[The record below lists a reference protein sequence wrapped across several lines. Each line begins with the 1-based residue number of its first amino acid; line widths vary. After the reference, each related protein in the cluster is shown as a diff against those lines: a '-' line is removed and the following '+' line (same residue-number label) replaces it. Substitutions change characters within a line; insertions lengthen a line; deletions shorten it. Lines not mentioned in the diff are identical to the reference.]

1 MGGIT
6 MKFKNKRKIIFIM
19 GIFILMASIIL
30 SVFVLMPP
38 ETNNKKTETQNPAIQ
53 NPTIQNVEPSKT
65 PSTYGNLMKSF
76 NENVPEV
83 YYHYKDIDGNGV
95 YELLI
100 LENCALY
107 IYTYDDNGVRQIG
120 SHDFVTGTFQFLESD
135 NYNGIFVYTV
145 GGGCDHYSYLTLCD
159 DNISITKLCEYYY
172 SADEPYWVDI
182 SDDKQMVAEAKKV
195 YENVITFTQYVP
207 LDFQGNSLSTNS
219 DIGEMQPETTEIIT
233 MDGKCYQSYVASN
246 VDIRYVFVSNEE
258 YEMSAEW
265 GWVPIGTRNFYS
277 LDLLGKVNEGRK

>member
-1 MGGIT
+1 MERIH
-6 MKFKNKRKIIFIM
+6 RKKLVFII
-19 GIFILMASIIL
+19 GIFILIASLVI
-30 SVFVLMPP
+30 SVFVLIHPK
-38 ETNNKKTETQNPAIQ
+38 TNDKKTETQNSATPNETQ
-53 NPTIQNVEPSKT
+53 SKT
-65 PSTYGNLMKSF
+65 PSTYDDLMKSF
-76 NENVPEV
+76 NENVPEF
-83 YYHYKDIDGNGV
+83 YYYYKDIDGNGV
-95 YELLI
+95 CELLI

-120 SHDFVTGTFQFLESD
+120 SHDFVTGTLQLLESD
-135 NYNGIFVYTV
+135 NYSGIFVYTV
-145 GGGCDHYSYLTLCD
+145 GGGCDHYRYLTLCA

-172 SADEPYWVDI
+172 SADDPYWNDV
-182 SDDKQMVAEAKKV
+182 SDDKEMVAEAKTL

-277 LDLLGKVNEGRK
+277 LDLLGKVNEGRQ

>member
-1 MGGIT
+1 MGDQ
-6 MKFKNKRKIIFIM
+6 MKLKKQKNNFHH
-19 GIFILMASIIL
+19 GHFILIASIII

-65 PSTYGNLMKSF
+65 PSTYSNLMKNF
-76 NENVPEV
+76 NENVPEF

-120 SHDFVTGTFQFLESD
+120 SHDFVTGTFQFLESQ
-135 NYNGIFVYTV
+135 NYDGIFVFTQ
-145 GGGCDHYSYLTLCD
+145 GGSCDNYKYLTLVNG
-159 DNISITKLCEYYY
+159 NISITEVCKYDY
-172 SADEPYWVDI
+172 SDASAVWVDI

-207 LDFQGNSLSTNS
+207 LDFQGNALSTNS

-246 VDIRYVFVSNEE
+246 VDIRYIWVSKEE
-258 YEMSAEW
+258 HEMSATW
-265 GWVPIGTRNFYS
+265 NWVPVGTQKFYS
-277 LDLLGKVNEGRK
+277 LLLLDKVNEGGQ